1 MSGICGWIKGQRE
14 ADPANATLDTMRQA
28 LRDRD
33 SAGPRPIVS
42 GPCALAVE
50 TGVRPVSLHRTETL
64 LAAVEGHVR
73 WRSPNLAAM
82 AKERGAAS
90 AVAEASRRHSS
101 NCLNEMLGPCAIAV
115 VETQG
120 ASGLLAI
127 DRLGTRTMCYANP
140 SRELVFASNTE
151 SVVAHPSVSPEVR
164 QQAIFNY
171 LYCHVVPSPGTIY
184 RSVQKLRPGEC
195 ATFKNGAVAR
205 RFYWRVPYHDRGTD
219 PVDALE
225 RRLRLL
231 LKDATRHAIDG
242 EQAMGTF
249 LSGGT
254 DSSTI
259 ATMLTELTQ
268 APARTYSIGFASDEF
283 DEMKF
288 ARIAAQRLGDR
299 K

>member
-1 MSGICGWIKGQRE
+1 VSGICGWINGQRE

-42 GPCALAVE
+42 GGCALAVE
-50 TGVRPVSLHRTETL
+50 TGIRPVSLHRTETL

-82 AKERGAAS
+82 AKERGAAA
-90 AVAEASRRHSS
+90 AVAEAHRQLGS
-101 NCLNEMLGPCAIAV
+101 NCLNEMLGPFAIAV
-115 VETQG
+115 VDTQG

-140 SRELVFASNTE
+140 SRELVFASNAE
-151 SVVAHPSVSPEVR
+151 SVVAHPSVSRELS

-195 ATFKNGAVAR
+195 VTFKNGAVDR
-205 RFYWRVPYHDRGTD
+205 RFYWQLPYHDEGFGIMIWVVATLECWF
-219 PVDALE
+219 DA
-225 RRLRLL
+225 
-231 LKDATRHAIDG
+231 
-242 EQAMGTF
+242 
-249 LSGGT
+249 
-254 DSSTI
+254 
-259 ATMLTELTQ
+259 
-268 APARTYSIGFASDEF
+268 
-283 DEMKF
+283 
-288 ARIAAQRLGDR
+288 R
-299 K
+299 KL